1 MNDPRNAVRLDKG
14 IKRGEPVQIFFD
26 GQAIKAYPGETIASA
41 LISAGAWVC
50 RTIDSK
56 PMGVY
61 CNIGVCWSCA
71 MTVNGIQSVRICRTP
86 VSEGCRVESQHF
98 EKGQRHGQQI

>member
-1 MNDPRNAVRLDKG
+1 MNDPRSPIRLDQG
-14 IKRGEPVQIFFD
+14 IRRGKSVQILFD
-26 GQAIKAYPGETIASA
+26 GQPVTAFKGETIAAA
-41 LISAGAWVC
+41 LIGAGVWMC

-71 MTVNGIQSVRICRTP
+71 MTVNGMQSVRICRTP
-86 VSEGCRVESQHF
+86 VSEGCQVQSQHF
-98 EKGQRHGQQI
+98 TKGKRYGE